1 MRIFNMTVSGD
12 LTLNMKFE
20 EKNVLLGE
28 NNTGKSTF
36 VKLILYASF
45 TSKTNL

>member
-28 NNTGKSTF
+28 NNKYITDALKKIN
-36 VKLILYASF
+36 VDPKQ
-45 TSKTNL
+45 